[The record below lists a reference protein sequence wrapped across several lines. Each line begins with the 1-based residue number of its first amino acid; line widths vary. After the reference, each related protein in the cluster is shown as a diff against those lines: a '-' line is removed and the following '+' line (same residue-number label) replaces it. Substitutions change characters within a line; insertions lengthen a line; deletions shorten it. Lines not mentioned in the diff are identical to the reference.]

1 MGDNKRYYW
10 IKLKTDFFNQQTIDF
25 LLSQKN
31 GCEYIVLYQMLCLN
45 TANNNGEMCSKIGE
59 MIVPYNVEKIV
70 RDTKYFDFDTV
81 TIALELFKKL
91 GLIYEEND
99 KILKISNFDE
109 MVGSEVSSAKRV
121 REYRAKKALLEEGE
135 KIPKKEPKS
144 NAIRQKQFRAKKQC
158 EQKQHIPYIED
169 YINNKRY
176 NGNYYIVIQRDKYK
190 CALCNS
196 IENLC
201 VHHIDGYDELKPEN
215 SNENK
220 MITLCRNCHSNVHSG
235 QKIDEDTLNSID
247 YYIDSNEMLLCNND
261 VTQEIE
267 YRDKSIDKDINIENN
282 NNNNYN
288 YIYNNSSSSDE
299 IINFIESNFGRT
311 LSSFEF
317 EKINCWLNEFD
328 SDIVK
333 HAIELSILNNKRTFA
348 YIEGILKNWKSCGYK
363 ILDDITTKEDKP
375 KTKEELKKE
384 YAKMGYIYE

>member
-121 REYRAKKALLEEGE
+121 RKFRERKKAL
-135 KIPKKEPKS
+135 
-144 NAIRQKQFRAKKQC
+144 Q
-158 EQKQHIPYIED
+158 
-169 YINNKRY
+169 
-176 NGNYYIVIQRDKYK
+176 
-190 CALCNS
+190 
-196 IENLC
+196 
-201 VHHIDGYDELKPEN
+201 
-215 SNENK
+215 
-220 MITLCRNCHSNVHSG
+220 
-235 QKIDEDTLNSID
+235 
-247 YYIDSNEMLLCNND
+247 CNND

-282 NNNNYN
+282 N
-288 YIYNNSSSSDE
+288 INSPAKAVQCKE
-299 IINFIESNFGRT
+299 IIDYLNLKANTNYKYTTSKTQTLIKARYNEGFIIDDFKRVIDNKVSEWKDTEMEKYLRPETLFGTKFESYLNQK
-311 LSSFEF
+311 
-317 EKINCWLNEFD
+317 EKE
-328 SDIVK
+328 
-333 HAIELSILNNKRTFA
+333 
-348 YIEGILKNWKSCGYK
+348 
-363 ILDDITTKEDKP
+363 
-375 KTKEELKKE
+375 KKWWE
-384 YAKMGYIYE
+384 HE

>member
-81 TIALELFKKL
+81 TIALGLFKQL
-91 GLIYEEND
+91 GLIYEEKD
-99 KILKISNFDE
+99 KILKITNFNE
-109 MVGSEVSSAKRV
+109 MVGSETSSAKRV
-121 REYRAKKALLEEGE
+121 REYREKKALLEEGE

-220 MITLCRNCHSNVHSG
+220 MITLCRNCHSNVHAG

-247 YYIDSNEMLLCNND
+247 YYIDSNEMLLCNID

-267 YRDKSIDKDINIENN
+267 NRDRDKSIDINKENN
-282 NNNNYN
+282 N
-288 YIYNNSSSSDE
+288 IYSPAKAEQCKE
-299 IINFIESNFGRT
+299 IIDYLNLKANTHYRHNIKKTQF
-311 LSSFEF
+311 L
-317 EKINCWLNEFD
+317 INARLNENFT
-328 SDIVK
+328 
-333 HAIELSILNNKRTFA
+333 LNDFKRVIDNKVS
-348 YIEGILKNWKSCGYK
+348 EWKDTEMEKYLRPETLFG
-363 ILDDITTKEDKP
+363 TKFESYLNQ
-375 KTKEELKKE
+375 KEKEKKWWE
-384 YAKMGYIYE
+384 HE